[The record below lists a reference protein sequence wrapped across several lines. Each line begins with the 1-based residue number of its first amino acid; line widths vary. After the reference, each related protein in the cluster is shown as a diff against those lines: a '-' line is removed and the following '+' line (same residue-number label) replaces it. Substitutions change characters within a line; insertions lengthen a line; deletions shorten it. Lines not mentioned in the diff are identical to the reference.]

1 MEIPSGYRFL
11 PNHRELIECYLLNKV
26 IGERVP
32 SNPVIDDCDLYGD
45 PEIWSKN
52 FEQTGMKTL
61 YFYTRLKRMTENG
74 KQVGRATRFGTWRS
88 QKDDPVFDSSQRHI
102 GSHRT
107 FSFKPKG
114 GLELKGSRWTMH
126 EFRLDGVY
134 VNTKNPN
141 DYVICQIN
149 RYEKRGRTEIVED
162 NSHFECPEPV
172 NVEQNEYLW
181 AELLIALETPSIT
194 SNQQQHLPWTL
205 HQ

>member
-74 KQVGRATRFGTWRS
+74 KQVGRATQFGTWRS

-134 VNTKNPN
+134 VTTKNP
-141 DYVICQIN
+141 VSSLLSFFLF
-149 RYEKRGRTEIVED
+149 TTWALFLIVCTLVSFFLIVYTLVYFILD
-162 NSHFECPEPV
+162 CLYISFFFFFF
-172 NVEQNEYLW
+172 
-181 AELLIALETPSIT
+181 LLFRSSRVLRAHRVL
-194 SNQQQHLPWTL
+194 
-205 HQ
+205 